1 MPISLLLLVAHQ
13 FHLEKWGFLEESESE
28 GWRKVR
34 VSKHY
39 KNICEYHNV
48 NDIFN
53 AVRSHSSYIG
63 LHWTT
68 IMETDLK
75 LNLSEQQ
82 IILSEAENSVA
93 YFVQYTEINVDNQ
106 ICP

>member
-1 MPISLLLLVAHQ
+1 
-13 FHLEKWGFLEESESE
+13 
-28 GWRKVR
+28 
-34 VSKHY
+34 
-39 KNICEYHNV
+39 
-48 NDIFN
+48 
-53 AVRSHSSYIG
+53 
-63 LHWTT
+63 
-68 IMETDLK
+68 METDLK